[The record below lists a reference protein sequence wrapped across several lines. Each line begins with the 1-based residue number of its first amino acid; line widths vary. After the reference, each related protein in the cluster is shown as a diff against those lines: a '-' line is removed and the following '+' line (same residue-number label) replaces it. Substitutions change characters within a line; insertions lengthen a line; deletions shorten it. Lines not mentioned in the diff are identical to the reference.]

1 MSQKRLI
8 FILFSLL
15 AGYCGFS
22 QKMNLKVTPIDS
34 QFLVHTSY
42 KMLDGKLVPA
52 NGLIVNTPEGVMLVD
67 ATWDDRQAKQL
78 LRWIKKHLKRKVFL
92 CVITHSHADR
102 IGGIAYL
109 KKKKI
114 DVESTPEI
122 ARRAVA
128 DGFPSP
134 TTGFKNDMKFGI
146 GENVDVRVF
155 FPGQGH
161 SPDNIVVWFP
171 KERVLFGG
179 CLIKSTDATDLGNIA
194 EANLEEWPRTMKYLM
209 EECPDPRWVIPG
221 HFGWDKPGAMEH
233 TVKLLEEHNRK

>member
-1 MSQKRLI
+1 MFRK
-8 FILFSLL
+8 FCFSLMWIF
-15 AGYCGFS
+15 AVHAGFS

-42 KMLDGKLVPA
+42 KMLDGHLIPA
-52 NGLIVNTPEGVMLVD
+52 NGLIVNTPEGVLLVD

-78 LRWIKKHLKRKVFL
+78 LRWIKKHLKRKVFM
-92 CVITHSHADR
+92 CIITHSHADR

-114 DVESTPEI
+114 DVESTPAI

-134 TTGFKNDMKFGI
+134 AAGFNNDVKFGI
-146 GENVDVRVF
+146 GSQVDVRVF

-161 SPDNIVVWFP
+161 SPDNIVVWFS
-171 KERVLFGG
+171 KQRVLFGG
-179 CLIKSTDATDLGNIA
+179 CLIKSTEATDLGNIA
-194 EANLEEWPRTMKYLM
+194 EANLEEWSRTIRYLM
-209 EECPDPRWVIPG
+209 EECRDPRWVIPG
-221 HFGWDKPGAMEH
+221 HFGWDKPGALEH
-233 TVKLLEEHNRK
+233 TVKLLEEHGK